1 MGYAVKSDRIWYW
14 CFCGLWCAAGAL
26 AVGALL
32 TYLTSWTIGI
42 LGGLV
47 TASIITMAWRTN
59 DRPTA
64 ELEDDDLADELR
76 TGLRYSNHPGNV
88 LNVD

>member
-1 MGYAVKSDRIWYW
+1 MEATVKSNRTWYS
-14 CFCGLWCAAGAL
+14 CLCGLWCAAGTL

-64 ELEDDDLADELR
+64 EFEGDDLADELR

>member
-1 MGYAVKSDRIWYW
+1 MKSNRIWYW
-14 CFCGLWCAAGAL
+14 SIYGLWCAAGAV
-26 AVGALL
+26 AMGALL
-32 TYLTSWTIGI
+32 TYLTNWHIGI
-42 LGGLV
+42 LCGLA
-47 TASIITMAWRTN
+47 TASLIAIAWQTK

-76 TGLRYSNHPGNV
+76 TGVRYSNHPGNV